1 MSEENRSIT
10 QNVFD
15 ALNSFAQA
23 NEMGYLGRALIIPD
37 KFIDIAKVGATVRVG
52 NMEGGTLQMNGN
64 GASVRRVDVL
74 QMIDI
79 FNIPGG
85 QNEQDRPSAEREVDL
100 IADEIA
106 LALWTADFHCLN
118 VTEIIQRNTYTKPG
132 SVKTPT
138 AELRILIN
146 PSGKTR

>member
-15 ALNSFAQA
+15 ALVAAQNA
-23 NEMGYLGRALIIPD
+23 NEMSYLGRATIVPD
-37 KFIDIAKVGATVRVG
+37 KFIDIAKQGATVRVG
-52 NMEGGTLQMNGN
+52 NMEGGTLQMGGN
-64 GASVRRVDVL
+64 GASVRRVNVL
-74 QMIDI
+74 QFIDI
-79 FNIPGG
+79 FNIPTG

-106 LALWTADFHCLN
+106 LALWTADFKCLN
-118 VTEIIQRNTYTKPG
+118 VTEVIQRNTYTKPG

-146 PSGKTR
+146 PAGET